1 VFKRIAVVI
10 VGAGLLAACNE
21 QPDPYISK
29 TDTRGTPAD
38 RTGGAAAPAPA
49 NSGSAATPAPS
60 R

>member
-1 VFKRIAVVI
+1 MLKRIAVVI

-21 QPDPYISK
+21 QPDPYLSK

-38 RTGGAAAPAPA
+38 RTGGAVMPASANSASTPAPAP
-49 NSGSAATPAPS
+49 G